1 MAAQTVAQA
10 GASVS
15 SFSSALKNV
24 YLPGIREELNEKTN
38 LLDLFTE
45 GDLTQYEWQ
54 GNQLVFA
61 LHSSRNYS
69 GVLYVAEGGALPVAG
84 SQGVV
89 NLLIPVCHLKGR
101 IQLSYEVM
109 RASRSDKGS
118 FVRAMDLEQKGLVN
132 DVARQR
138 NRALAGF
145 GSEILAQSTLS
156 TSGVSFTVDNP
167 GGVLGTVNPTRF
179 IKVGM
184 VITSQL
190 LTSPYTVHGVGTVT
204 AVSGNLV
211 TLAAAMGTT
220 SNDAISLGTTSVS
233 ASGEGSYGG
242 NPGPDGTVVGD
253 SADIASQGIL
263 GLVDNGT
270 YVATIFGLGRTAN
283 AFYNSTVMPN
293 VGTINTDILQ
303 RGVDNAEEVS
313 GEMIDKFVCHSSVR
327 REISKMT
334 EADRR
339 YDATGAAK
347 NYDAGTLA
355 GANKKDLTYNGWSF
369 RTDKDFAYGYL
380 AGINSSHLQWLP
392 ETKGEWAE
400 DDGTILLRIANVDAY
415 EARFRV
421 SENFATDKANAHC
434 MWSGITVNIT
444 SGVYA
449 D

>member
-1 MAAQTVAQA
+1 MA
-10 GASVS
+10 GATVT

-69 GVLYVAEGGALPVAG
+69 GVLYVAEGGALPTAG

-138 NRALAGF
+138 NRALSGF
-145 GSEILAQSTLS
+145 GSEILAVVTIATAAGLN
-156 TSGVSFTVDNP
+156 VAVDNP
-167 GGVLGTVNPTRF
+167 GGVSGTVNPTRF
-179 IKVGM
+179 IKPGM
-184 VITSQL
+184 VIAIQPNNAS
-190 LTSPYTVHGVGTVT
+190 TVRTIFTVSAASGSLVSAAT
-204 AVSGNLV
+204 AVITASVGDVL
-211 TLAAAMGTT
+211 T
-220 SNDAISLGTTSVS
+220 LGTTSVS
-233 ASGEGSYGG
+233 AAGAGSFGQNNVGG
-242 NPGPDGTVVGD
+242 SD
-253 SADIASQGIL
+253 ASDLAPQGIL

-270 YVATIFGLGRTAN
+270 FVATIFGLSRTAN
-283 AFYNSTVMPN
+283 TFYESTVMPN

-421 SENFATDKANAHC
+421 SENFATDKANAHVLF
-434 MWSGITVNIT
+434 SGITVNIT

>member
-1 MAAQTVAQA
+1 MSV
-10 GASVS
+10 GATVS

-69 GVLYVAEGGALPVAG
+69 GVMYVQEGGGLPVAG

-89 NLLIPVCHLKGR
+89 NLLIPVLHLKGR

-138 NRALAGF
+138 NRALSGF
-145 GSEILAQSTLS
+145 GSEIL
-156 TSGVSFTVDNP
+156 GVVTVATAAGLNVAINNP
-167 GGVLGTVNPTRF
+167 GGVAGTVNPTRF

-184 VITSQL
+184 VIAIQAAAGGAIRTIF
-190 LTSPYTVHGVGTVT
+190 TVSAASGSLVSAAT
-204 AVSGNLV
+204 AVI
-211 TLAAAMGTT
+211 T
-220 SNDAISLGTTSVS
+220 SSVGDVLTLGTTSVAATGS
-233 ASGEGSYGG
+233 GSYGG
-242 NPGPDGTVVGD
+242 NSGSAGTD
-253 SADIASQGIL
+253 AADLAPQGIL
-263 GLVDNGT
+263 GLVDNAT
-270 YVATIFGLGRTAN
+270 FVATIFGLSRTAN
-283 AFYNSTVMPN
+283 TFYESTVMPN

-313 GEMIDKFVCHSSVR
+313 GEMIDKFVCHSSLR

-380 AGINSSHLQWLP
+380 AGVNTSHLQWLP

-421 SENFATDKANAHC
+421 SENFATDKANAHV
-434 MWSGITVNIT
+434 MFSGCSVNIT

>member
-1 MAAQTVAQA
+1 MA
-10 GASVS
+10 GATVS

-138 NRALAGF
+138 NRALSGF
-145 GSEILAQSTLS
+145 GSEILA
-156 TSGVSFTVDNP
+156 VVTVATNGSVITIDNP
-167 GGVLGTVNPTRF
+167 GGVAGTVNPGRF
-179 IKVGM
+179 IKPGM
-184 VITSQL
+184 IIASQVATS
-190 LTSPYTVHGVGTVT
+190 TARGIATVVS
-204 AVSGNLV
+204 VSGNLV
-211 TLAAAMGTT
+211 TMNA
-220 SNDAISLGTTSVS
+220 AISASVNDVLTLGTTSVS
-233 ASGEGSYGG
+233 ASGSGSWGG
-242 NPGPDGTVVGD
+242 NSG
-253 SADIASQGIL
+253 SAGSDASDLAPQGIL
-263 GLVDNGT
+263 GLVDNAT
-270 YVATIFGLGRTAN
+270 FVATIFGLSRTAN
-283 AFYNSTVMPN
+283 TFYESTVMPN

-313 GEMIDKFVCHSSVR
+313 GEMIDKFICHSSLR
-327 REISKMT
+327 REISKLT

-339 YDATGAAK
+339 YASDAAPH

-380 AGINSSHLQWLP
+380 AGVNTSHLQWLP

-421 SENFATDKANAHC
+421 SENFATDKANAHV
-434 MWSGITVNIT
+434 MFSGITVNVT

>member
-1 MAAQTVAQA
+1 MA

-54 GNQLVFA
+54 GNQLVMA
-61 LHSSRNYS
+61 LHSARNYA
-69 GVLYVAEGGALPVAG
+69 GVMYVAEGGALPTAG
-84 SQGVV
+84 SQGLA
-89 NLLIPVCHLKGR
+89 NLNIPIAHLKGR

-118 FVRAMDLEQKGLVN
+118 LVRAMDLEQKGLVN

-145 GSEILAQSTLS
+145 GSEILAVVTVS
-156 TSGVSFTVDNP
+156 TSSTIITINNP
-167 GGVLGTVNPTRF
+167 GGVGGTTNPSRF
-179 IKVGM
+179 IKPGM
-184 VITSQL
+184 VICSQAAAGGAIN
-190 LTSPYTVHGVGTVT
+190 GVGTVKSC
-204 AVSGNLV
+204 SGSLV
-211 TLAAAMGTT
+211 TMVAAMGTT
-220 SNDAISLGTTSVS
+220 STDVLTLGTTSLV
-233 ASGEGSYGG
+233 ATGAGSYGG
-242 NPGPDGTVVGD
+242 DSGAGGTD
-253 SADIASQGIL
+253 SAEIASQGVL

-270 YVATIFGLGRTAN
+270 FVATIFGLSRTAN

-293 VGTINTDILQ
+293 VGTINTDVLQ
-303 RGVDNAEEVS
+303 RGVDNCEELS
-313 GEMIDKFVCHSSVR
+313 GQMIDKFVCHSSIR
-327 REISKMT
+327 REISKLT

-339 YDATGAAK
+339 YSSDATPK
-347 NYDAGTLA
+347 NYDAGTSA
-355 GANKKDLTYNGWSF
+355 GAQKKDLTYNGWSF

-380 AGINSSHLQWLP
+380 AGINSSHLYWLP

-400 DDGTILLRIANVDAY
+400 DDGTILLRVANVDAY
-415 EARFRV
+415 EARFRI
-421 SENFATDKANAHC
+421 SENFSTDQANSHVL
-434 MWSGITVNIT
+434 WSGITVNVT
-444 SGVYA
+444 SGVFA

>member
-1 MAAQTVAQA
+1 MSTGQT
-10 GASVS
+10 VS
-15 SFSSALKNV
+15 SFSAALKNV
-24 YLPGIREELNEKTN
+24 YLPGIREELNDKTN

-54 GNQLVFA
+54 GSQLVFA

-69 GVLYVAEGGALPVAG
+69 GVMYVAEGGALPTAG

-89 NLLIPVCHLKGR
+89 NLNIPIAHLKGR

-145 GSEILAQSTLS
+145 GSEILA
-156 TSGVSFTVDNP
+156 VITVNTTGTVWTVNNP
-167 GGVLGTVNPTRF
+167 GGVSGTTNPVRF
-179 IKVGM
+179 IKPGM
-184 VITSQL
+184 VVVSQAA
-190 LTSPYTVHGVGTVT
+190 SGGAVHGVGTV
-204 AVSGNLV
+204 VSASGSLV
-211 TLAAAMGTT
+211 TLNAAVTATVGDVVT
-220 SNDAISLGTTSVS
+220 LGTTSLS
-233 ASGEGSYGG
+233 ASGAGSYGG
-242 NPGPDGTVVGD
+242 NSG
-253 SADIASQGIL
+253 SAGSDASDLASQGVL

-270 YVATIFGLGRTAN
+270 FVATIFGLSRTAN
-283 AFYNSTVMPN
+283 AFYNSTVIPN

-303 RGVDNAEEVS
+303 RGVDNCEEVS
-313 GEMIDKFVCHSSVR
+313 GEMIDKFICHSSVR
-327 REISKMT
+327 REISKLT

-339 YDATGAAK
+339 YASDSKPA

-380 AGINSSHLQWLP
+380 AGINTSHMVWLP

-400 DDGTILLRIANVDAY
+400 DDGTILLRVANVDAY
-415 EARFRV
+415 EARFRI
-421 SENFATDKANAHC
+421 SENFSTDKANAHAL
-434 MWSGITVNIT
+434 WSGITVNVT